1 MKHFNGILTAL
12 SAAASLLLL
21 PVVASAAEPAA
32 PPVATVAIKLGG
44 AFPGLFSELDSSGQV
59 LLEAGAFFLDGRAD
73 ADLVFGYAQPTATS
87 DGTDARLGDGAY
99 AWDLKHDLVTVGI
112 VGRYRFSP
120 WSGPV
125 QLYAHLSPRLYLMKT
140 TVNGESGGSKLGENI
155 QYDREFG
162 VEVGGG
168 AEWAVGP
175 GAALAELNLN
185 LGGLEG
191 QITGDVPSSAGGLLV
206 GYRLNF

>member
-1 MKHFNGILTAL
+1 MKHLNTILT
-12 SAAASLLLL
+12 AASLLLL
-21 PVVASAAEPAA
+21 PVLAQADEPAA
-32 PPVATVAIKLGG
+32 PPVATVALKVGG

-73 ADLVFGYAQPTATS
+73 ADLVFGYAQPTATAAG
-87 DGTDARLGDGAY
+87 DDPRLGDGAFS
-99 AWDLKHDLVTVGI
+99 WDLKHDLVTIGV

-120 WSGPV
+120 WAGPV
-125 QLYAHLSPRLYLMKT
+125 QLYAILSPRLYLMKT
-140 TVNGESGGSKLGENI
+140 TVNGESGGAKLGENI

-162 VEVGGG
+162 FEVGGG

-185 LGGLEG
+185 LGALEG
-191 QITGDVPSSAGGLLV
+191 QITGDVPSSSGGLLV